1 MKEPGTKQLRTKRLI
16 LRRFLLSDAEAAYR
30 NWTSDER
37 VTAYVSWDAHKN
49 VGETEKLIQRWI
61 ESYEDGSYNWVV
73 QVAETEEIIGN
84 ISAIR
89 FSRKHNNC
97 EIGYCYGSRFWNQGY
112 ATEALAAVLDYMLD
126 ECGMHLVEA
135 QHQSLNPASG
145 RVMEKAGM
153 EKEAVLKDR
162 RYDAVTDT
170 YCDMVCY
177 CKMKM

>member
-1 MKEPGTKQLRTKRLI
+1 MKEPGTKKLKTERLV
-16 LRRFLLSDAEAAYR
+16 LRRFLLSDAEAAYH
-30 NWTSDER
+30 NWTSDQK
-37 VTAYVSWDAHKN
+37 VTGYVSWNVHKS
-49 VGETEKLIQRWI
+49 VEETEKLIERWI
-61 ESYEDGSYNWVV
+61 ESYEDGNYNWVV

-112 ATEALAAVLDYMLD
+112 ATEALEAVLDYMLG
-126 ECGMHLVEA
+126 ECGMHVVEA
-135 QHQSLNPASG
+135 RHQSLNPASG

-177 CKMKM
+177 CKM